1 MTLRRLIID
10 TDPGID
16 DAMAIAVACG
26 APELEVVAITSVFG
40 NHHIDVTTA
49 NAQRIIDH
57 LGCSDIPV
65 VRGAAGPLIRP
76 VGPPATFVHGD
87 DGLGDA
93 GLLDPSSPPPIGR
106 SAAQHIV
113 ETVLAEPGSVTIA
126 AIGPLTNLA
135 LALRIE
141 PDLHEAIDELVIMG
155 GAAFVAGNVTPSA
168 EANIWNDPEAAEIVF
183 SSGVKTT
190 MIGLDVTNQ
199 ILATEDWIDDLSGF
213 DTPGAE
219 LVCRTAPTYV
229 RFHRDVDGTEGMFC
243 HDVATIAYL
252 LQPDLFTIAPMAVRV
267 VAAGFAAGTTIADPI
282 GVSDPEWAH
291 RPRVDVAVS
300 VDAEGVLHLVRE
312 RLTAPSP

>member
-1 MTLRRLIID
+1 MTPKRLIID

-16 DAMAIAVACG
+16 DAMAIAVAC
-26 APELEVVAITSVFG
+26 AARELEVVALTTVFG

-57 LGCSDIPV
+57 LGCSGIPV
-65 VRGAAGPLIRP
+65 VRGAESPLIRP
-76 VGPPATFVHGD
+76 IGPPATFVHGD

-93 GLLDPSSPPPIGR
+93 GLLDPSSSPAQR
-106 SAAQHIV
+106 LSAAQYLV
-113 ETVLAEPGSVTIA
+113 ESVLAHPGSLTIV

-141 PDLHEAIDELVIMG
+141 PHLHEAIDELVVMG

-199 ILATEDWIDDLSGF
+199 ILATEAWIDELSGV
-213 DTPGAE
+213 DTPAAE

-229 RFHRDVDGTEGMFC
+229 RFHREVDGTRGMFC

-252 LQPDLFTIAPMAVRV
+252 LRPELFTVVPMAVRV
-267 VAAGFAAGTTIADPI
+267 VTDGFAAGTTIVDPI
-282 GVSDPEWAH
+282 GVADPEWVH
-291 RPRVDVAVS
+291 RPRVEVAVS
-300 VDAEGVLHLVRE
+300 VDADGVLDLVRE
-312 RLTAPSP
+312 RLTAPPR